1 MGLSWLYL
9 LLAAVLEAAW
19 TFSLKWMTFSD
30 LKTLRLH
37 NFYSTEVGLPI
48 LLPFLGY
55 IFFGVGNIYFF
66 SLAMKQIPM
75 ATAFSA
81 WTALTIIIIKISEL
95 YLLKQ
100 TISWTEIAF
109 MTLIAVGIIGLKNS
123 SD

>member
-55 IFFGVGNIYFF
+55 IFFGIGNIYFF

-81 WTALTIIIIKISEL
+81 WTALTIIIIKIAEL

>member
-37 NFYSTEVGLPI
+37 NFYSPEVGLPI

-55 IFFGVGNIYFF
+55 IFFGIGNIYFF

-95 YLLKQ
+95 YFLKQ

-109 MTLIAVGIIGLKNS
+109 MTLIVVGIIGLKNS